1 MLAAVTALG
10 IAAITLLPMYQYL
23 REDSPRAGPGRG
35 FEYSASWSLH
45 AEEAVS
51 LFIPEFSGTD
61 AQSDTYWGKNPFKH
75 NSEYGGAL
83 VFVLGI
89 AALACV
95 EVVLASRWVL
105 HSMVR
110 RGAIFDERAF
120 RRVGVRPSAGRRSHC

>member
-1 MLAAVTALG
+1 
-10 IAAITLLPMYQYL
+10 MYRYL

-45 AEEAVS
+45 AEEALS

-61 AQSDTYWGKNPFKH
+61 VQSQTYWGKNPFKH

-89 AALACV
+89 AA
-95 EVVLASRWVL
+95 
-105 HSMVR
+105 
-110 RGAIFDERAF
+110 RGRAQ
-120 RRVGVRPSAGRRSHC
+120 R